1 MYNKILCHYC
11 NHITFLNNIEPLE
24 KEERIVRMPAKE
36 KEEILLLL
44 EKSRYSLRKIIK
56 VYNVIESKK
65 SLKNEISRFIFKINS
80 KSKN

>member
-36 KEEILLLL
+36 KEEIFAFTG
-44 EKSRYSLRKIIK
+44 
-56 VYNVIESKK
+56 KK
-65 SLKNEISRFIFKINS
+65 SLLFKENH
-80 KSKN
+80 KSL